1 MNTAGLRILR
11 WAGGLMALL
20 LSLSGVVA
28 VAGAVYLFVTIEGLP
43 RVPVPLRRII
53 ETPPTVLFAANGEQ
67 IAQLGGRE
75 YVTLDQVS
83 YPFIQ
88 ALLATEDH
96 QFWEHHGIN
105 KLRTF
110 KVLWLNLFSGRRIQG
125 ASTISQQLAKNLF
138 FSFEQTYTRK
148 LREFLVALQI
158 EAQFSKKE
166 ILEAYV
172 NQANFRPSAQGVGAA
187 ARDLFGKT
195 ADQLDLAEG
204 ALLAGLLKSPTRYNP
219 LRHFERAKARQ
230 RVVLQRM
237 ASAGFI
243 TADEA
248 KQAEARE
255 LHFQKDR
262 SRSSKGSYFV
272 DWVLKTLEERF
283 GPQVVYHGG
292 LKVTTTLDP
301 LLQYEAEQS
310 MNEGLSELGKL
321 LPEDAVKQNP
331 DPRDMLQGALV
342 AVQVNSGAVKAMVG
356 GRDYAQTEF
365 NRAIENNRQ
374 PGSGFKPFLYYTA
387 FERLGLTPASVVIDQ
402 PVRVP
407 VAGAPDWVP
416 KNFER
421 NYLGPVILKQAFTQS
436 INTVAAQLV
445 SQTGPGAVIETA
457 RRCGIQSPLAD
468 VYSVALGTSGVS
480 PLEMASAFGTF
491 ASGGI
496 HYPAFGIW
504 RVEDA
509 YGRVLEEHLVNGRRA
524 LDPRITYQVVDMMQ
538 GVVDDG
544 TGHTVRRL
552 GFTKPA
558 AGKTGTTNEYKDAWF
573 TGFTPTLSTSV
584 WVGFDRDVG
593 LKDVFRVG
601 VTGSRGAVPIWTAFM
616 RKATEGEPA
625 RPFPQPAGIQMQAC
639 DPVTGQPVDSNDPD
653 AVWVAL
659 RESTVSSLF
668 NPSGVK
674 P

>member
-1 MNTAGLRILR
+1 MNAPGLRILR
-11 WAGGLMALL
+11 WAGGILALL
-20 LSLSGVVA
+20 LSLSGLAA
-28 VAGAVYLFVTIEGLP
+28 VAGAVYLFAIVQDLP
-43 RVPVPLRRII
+43 RVPEPLRRII
-53 ETPPTVLFAANGEQ
+53 ETPPTELFAANGEQ
-67 IAQLGGRE
+67 ITQLGGRE
-75 YVTLDQVS
+75 YVALDQVS
-83 YPFIQ
+83 FGFVQ
-88 ALLATEDH
+88 AILATEDH
-96 QFWEHHGIN
+96 RFWKHQGLN
-105 KLRTF
+105 KLRTL
-110 KVLWLNLFSGRRIQG
+110 KALWLNLFSKGRVQG

-138 FSFEQTYTRK
+138 FSFEQTYSRK
-148 LREFLVALQI
+148 LRELLVALQI
-158 EAQFSKKE
+158 ESQFSKQE

-172 NQANFRPSAQGVGAA
+172 NQIYFGPTAQGVGAA
-187 ARDLFGKT
+187 SRALFGKP
-195 ADQLDLAEG
+195 AAQLNLAEA
-204 ALLAGLLKSPTRYNP
+204 ALLAGLPKSPTRYNP

-237 ASAGFI
+237 VSAGFI
-243 TADEA
+243 SPDEA
-248 KQAEARE
+248 ALAETRE
-255 LHFQKDR
+255 LSFQNDH
-262 SRSSKGSYFV
+262 SRGGEGSYFV
-272 DWVLKTLEERF
+272 DWVLKTLEERY

-301 LLQYEAEQS
+301 LLQYEAEKTLL
-310 MNEGLSELGKL
+310 EGLSDLEKL
-321 LPEDAVKQNP
+321 LPTDEVVQNP
-331 DPRDMLQGALV
+331 DPQDMLQGALV

-387 FERLGLTPASVVIDQ
+387 FERQGLTPASVVIDQ

-407 VAGAPDWVP
+407 VAGAKDWAP

-421 NYLGPVILKQAFTQS
+421 EYLGPIVLKRAFTQS

-445 SQTGPGAVIETA
+445 TQTGPAAVIETA
-457 RRCGIQSPLAD
+457 RRCGVQSPLSE

-491 ASGGI
+491 ASGGVQ
-496 HYPAFGIW
+496 YPAFGIW
-504 RVEDA
+504 RVEDPF
-509 YGRVLEEHLVNGRRA
+509 GRVLEEHLVSGHRV

-538 GVVDDG
+538 GVVDEG
-544 TGHTVRRL
+544 TAKAVRRL

-573 TGFTPTLSTSV
+573 TGFTPTLCTSV

-625 RPFPQPAGIQMQAC
+625 RPFTQPAGIQMQAC
-639 DPVTGQPVDSNDPD
+639 DPVTGQPMDGRDPE

-659 RESTVSSLF
+659 RESTGSVWF
-668 NPSGVK
+668 NTSGVN